1 MRLPF
6 DRAAIPIQLAHSAAA
21 AATYFIKFWT
31 MATSSRWGQGTAVR
45 MKQIGNRKW
54 RAIESPPALVTSKA
68 RLAAVR
74 TARLHETTLQS
85 GVASR
90 ISHTIERKNRAANRQ
105 IVVPAGGGS
114 AAG

>member
-31 MATSSRWGQGTAVR
+31 MATSSRWGHGTAIR

-68 RLAAVR
+68 RLTAVR
-74 TARLHETTLQS
+74 IARIHETTLQS

-90 ISHTIERKNRAANRQ
+90 ISQANERKNKATARQ
-105 IVVPAGGGS
+105 IIAPFGAGS
-114 AAG
+114 